1 MNFLCKNKLYAK
13 RVLFNVL
20 AIIAIYFLIYK
31 FNLLNFP
38 HLSFNNFHVKS
49 FVIVFFVI
57 FFSSLRFLLIAK
69 KFDLKLNYLKALKVT
84 SLSGLFFFILPGSI
98 GAEVSRYFLL
108 KKDDISKSSIVA
120 VILID
125 RLFALFSQLLIV
137 ATILL
142 SLLYHKKYFF
152 VLYLILIAFLCLLII
167 FFATLKMPD
176 FLVRKLK
183 KLKLYNVA
191 TKIKKYFSGNLL
203 HLFSM
208 LFFSVSVNFFLVAS
222 IYLIINEQFLSHF
235 NFFKIALITISSNIV
250 SVIPVTPGGAGTS
263 EYFFNF
269 LGNQV
274 NLEDM
279 HWVTAAYIILRLI
292 TFLANGI
299 IFSLASLY
307 SQIFKNA

>member
-1 MNFLCKNKLYAK
+1 MNFLRKNNLYAQK
-13 RVLFNVL
+13 ILLNVL
-20 AIIAIYFLIYK
+20 AIILIYFLIYK
-31 FNLLNFP
+31 FNLLNFSY
-38 HLSFNNFHVKS
+38 LSFNNFYFKS
-49 FVIVFFVI
+49 FLIVFFVI

-108 KKDDISKSSIVA
+108 RKDDISKSSIVA

-125 RLFALFSQLLIV
+125 RLFALFSQVLIV

-142 SLLYHKKYFF
+142 SLLYHKGYFF
-152 VLYLILIAFLCLLII
+152 PLYLILIAFLCFLII
-167 FFATLKMPD
+167 FFRSFKLPD
-176 FLVRKLK
+176 FLLRKLK
-183 KLKLYNVA
+183 KLNLYNVA
-191 TKIKKYFSGNLL
+191 SKIKKYFSDNLT
-203 HLFSM
+203 HLFCIF
-208 LFFSVSVNFFLVAS
+208 FFSISINFFLVMC
-222 IYLIINEQFLSHF
+222 IYLIINEQFLSYF
-235 NFFKIALITISSNIV
+235 NFFKIALITISSNII

-279 HWVTAAYIILRLI
+279 HWVTSSYIILRLI
-292 TFLANGI
+292 TFFANGI
-299 IFSLASLY
+299 IYSLASLY